1 MRRAL
6 DWRPILIQKQLTWGA
21 SVKETAHQSMDP
33 EKVSVYEIRVKG
45 HLGGWSEWFDGLE
58 ITNMY
63 NGEAVLSGEIMDQ
76 AAPHG
81 VLTKAREYG
90 IST

>member
-1 MRRAL
+1 
-6 DWRPILIQKQLTWGA
+6 
-21 SVKETAHQSMDP
+21 MDG
-33 EKVSVYEIRVKG
+33 EYVSVYEIRVKG
-45 HLGGWSEWFDGLE
+45 HLGGSPECIDGLE